1 MLLMFLVVINI
12 DMPLKNY
19 YFCPLWAESKAN
31 CTFRKLFKHIRY
43 VHGRQ
48 GNFKVRCELGPLC
61 GTTYST
67 FATYKS
73 HIYREHGDIL
83 DENSCQEAIQV
94 EKNTDNDDTLVS
106 ICDETDVD
114 FQIELNDVE
123 DEQSAVEE
131 EIDFDDTIS
140 WPSLKEIIPELSEA
154 KKNLNSFEKFYLQFI
169 LNLREGHSLPQNIIQ
184 AVTFGVR
191 SLIEFI
197 YELLKAHIKS
207 SLFVDQRTAT
217 RSSTTEFILLTDALS
232 TLDLSQNKIGDEGA
246 QHIANALNTKK
257 ILTTLNL
264 SVNNIGDEGARH
276 IANALSN
283 NKTLTTLDLHKNQIG
298 AKGAQRVANALDNNK
313 ALTTLDLCFTDIG
326 DKVAKH
332 CICAE

>member
-114 FQIELNDVE
+114 FQIELNDLE

-217 RSSTTEFILLTDALS
+217 RSSTTEFILLTD
-232 TLDLSQNKIGDEGA
+232 
-246 QHIANALNTKK
+246 
-257 ILTTLNL
+257 
-264 SVNNIGDEGARH
+264 VNNVFSNVIEKKMPPWLSGYVVRH
-276 IANALSN
+276 VFTRYCVQTS
-283 NKTLTTLDLHKNQIG
+283 
-298 AKGAQRVANALDNNK
+298 VAPSM
-313 ALTTLDLCFTDIG
+313 
-326 DKVAKH
+326 
-332 CICAE
+332 E